1 MYQNPQYIIDSFMA
15 KVWRNVRGQYQFK
28 MVEVHDVRLRRRHV
42 FGWDRFVQRPLDD
55 VTYFSSSRTP
65 WNHISVSFTKSTMVN
80 YCKVWVASRDRQVE
94 ICFMYSMD
102 AIQIY
107 PTKKHDGAKI
117 WHHFRSFECC
127 HWYWPRRFLHT
138 FATKP
143 SIILCSISRQMNFI
157 LVR

>member
-117 WHHFRSFECC
+117 WHHFRSFELILTAKIPSHFC
-127 HWYWPRRFLHT
+127 HETIYNYCG
-138 FATKP
+138 
-143 SIILCSISRQMNFI
+143 LCSISRQMNFI